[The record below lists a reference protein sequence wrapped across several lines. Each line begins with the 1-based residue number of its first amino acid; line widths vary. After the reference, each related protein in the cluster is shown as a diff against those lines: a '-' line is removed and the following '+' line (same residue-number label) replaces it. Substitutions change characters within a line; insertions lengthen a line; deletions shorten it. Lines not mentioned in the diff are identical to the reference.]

1 MDLGIMGRVAV
12 IGGGSKGLGRACANS
27 LAKEGSNLVICSR
40 NSDDLN
46 QAAKEINSAT
56 GVDVLTVAEDLTRL
70 SDIHALI

>member
-56 GVDVLTVAEDLTRL
+56 GVDVLPVAADLTR
-70 SDIHALI
+70 

>member
-40 NSDDLN
+40 NSDDLKL
-46 QAAKEINSAT
+46 AA
-56 GVDVLTVAEDLTRL
+56 
-70 SDIHALI
+70 